1 LLLLWLVLFTLLT
14 PWVGDF
20 ADICRQLL
28 PWGGLREN
36 GRRSASRLGCLTPDE
51 IR

>member
-20 ADICRQLL
+20 AVICRQLL
-28 PWGGLREN
+28 
-36 GRRSASRLGCLTPDE
+36 T
-51 IR
+51 